1 MCYYSSI
8 LVFLCQGGLQKFF
21 LISPSIL
28 FYRLRSDKILIRKR
42 ICVKFASEQIP
53 DIFETVASYA
63 FFEAKRIEFFARTRI
78 NRDFF
83 TLTTVDKLLSRPRQ
97 ECDYETDKNRAEQNR
112 IQRERTRNRD
122 VTDCERQECAA
133 HRSLCVIGLWKFI
146 SKRK

>member
-63 FFEAKRIEFFARTRI
+63 FFEAKRIEFIARTRI

-97 ECDYETDKNRAEQNR
+97 ECDYETDKNRAKQNR

-133 HRSLCVIGLWKFI
+133 HRSLCVISLREFI